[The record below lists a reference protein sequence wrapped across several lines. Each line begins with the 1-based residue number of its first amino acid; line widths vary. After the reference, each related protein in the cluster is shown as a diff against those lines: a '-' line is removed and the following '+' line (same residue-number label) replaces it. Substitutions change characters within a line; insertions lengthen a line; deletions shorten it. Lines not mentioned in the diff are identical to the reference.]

1 MATTS
6 TNKQPLLIDRTLHKH
21 VDTATARTGNTDT
34 ALSNNSCKLLVNCTQ
49 NDGAILE
56 DVYIISRR
64 AQSGGDTVNF
74 YLAQE
79 SNILREGSGNVFYVG
94 RVTSGD
100 AIADVVHWN
109 EIPFVLAPSVGSVA
123 VDTVPGTAVAG
134 DGAQRSAGTYRA
146 FYVPKGY
153 ALWCGRAVSGTGD
166 LTNAPIVGAQGGFF

>member
-34 ALSNNSCKLLVNCTQ
+34 GLSNNSCKL
-49 NDGAILE
+49 
-56 DVYIISRR
+56 
-64 AQSGGDTVNF
+64 DTVNF
-74 YLAQE
+74 YLGQE
-79 SNILREGSGNVFYVG
+79 ADILREGSGTVFYVG
-94 RVTSGD
+94 RVTSGA

-109 EIPFVLAPSVGSVA
+109 ELPFVLAPSVGSVA